1 MASTGSSSGIPGP
14 EAATA
19 HADLVIGLTSDNDVR
34 TVGAAARAI
43 RDGAARAFPDRAV
56 RFVLADAGSTDGT
69 REAALEVI
77 GAEAMV
83 AVVVERGS
91 PLAELPYHGHP
102 ARPAALRAILQAS
115 ERLGAGACAVVDARL
130 ETVQPEWIERLI
142 GPVLVEGFDYVS
154 PYYARPLGDG
164 AMTRALVYPMFRAL
178 YGARLR
184 QPAAGEFGCSGR
196 LVTYLLEQD
205 VWEVEH
211 APAAIDLWLAVAAV
225 CGEFRSCE
233 ATLGRRGPARA
244 SGADLST
251 TLAQVAGALFVDLD
265 HRVDIWQRIR
275 GSAAIPV
282 FGGGGPPDPDV
293 SVPAVEALIDSYRL
307 GYRELRDIWTWVL
320 PPRTIV
326 ELRKLTEVS
335 VERFRVDDRLW
346 AGIIYDFAIGYSSR
360 AMPRDHLLRSLTP
373 LYSGWLASFVLQLGG
388 ADQPQIEDRV
398 EQLCRA
404 FEVEKRHL
412 IARWR
417 WPERLRK

>member
-1 MASTGSSSGIPGP
+1 MP
-14 EAATA
+14 EAEAVPA
-19 HADLVIGLTSDNDVR
+19 HADLVIGLTSDNDAR
-34 TVGAAARAI
+34 TVGAVARAV
-43 RDGAARAFPDRAV
+43 RDGVSRAFPGRAV

-77 GAEAMV
+77 GAAALV
-83 AVVVERGS
+83 DVVVERGS

-102 ARPAALRAILQAS
+102 ARPAAVRAILQAS
-115 ERLGAGACAVVDARL
+115 ERMGAGACAVVDASL
-130 ETVQPEWIERLI
+130 ETVQPEWIEQLI

-196 LVTYLLEQD
+196 LVTHLLEQD
-205 VWEVEH
+205 FWDAEH

-275 GSAAIPV
+275 GSVAIPV
-282 FGGGGPPDPDV
+282 IGGEGSPESDTSGPPVDT
-293 SVPAVEALIDSYRL
+293 LIDSYRL

-326 ELRKLTEVS
+326 ELRKLTEVP
-335 VERFRVDDRLW
+335 VERFRIDDRLW

-373 LYSGWLASFVLQLGG
+373 LYSGWLASFILQLGG
-388 ADQPQIEDRV
+388 ADQTQIEDRV